1 MIDIRVV
8 LMTKLDFKNLVSS
21 LFHKLTFKAFLVDY
35 AGNSQK
41 DDSPKFIPK

>member
-1 MIDIRVV
+1 MIDIHVV
-8 LMTKLDFKNLVSS
+8 FMMKLALKNLVSS
-21 LFHKLTFKAFLVDY
+21 LFHKLTFKAFIVDY